1 MARLDQGL
9 LGGYSGKLGTTVGA
23 TWKGINV
30 VRTYQPNV
38 ANPNTQL
45 QRDHRYKFREI
56 AQLGSFFLASM
67 VKPFWDKSAKK
78 MSGYNA
84 FVSMNARAMS
94 DSLQFDPMKFT
105 IGNGQM
111 GHVEVEM
118 QLDKIAGVIMMGWD
132 DEEQALYSQPS
143 DKFYAIA
150 FNYVGEPIGYTMGTS
165 KRTTS
170 QTSIKLIDGVDA
182 SEAIVCY
189 AWLSENGLQQS
200 ITEHRELV
208 DGE

>member
-30 VRTYQPNV
+30 IRTYQPNV

-67 VKPFWDKSAKK
+67 VKPFWDKAAKK

-84 FVSMNARAMS
+84 FVSMNTRAMR
-94 DSLQFDPMKFT
+94 DELQFDPMKFI

-111 GHVEVEM
+111 GHPEG
-118 QLDKIAGVIMMGWD
+118 DASIY
-132 DEEQALYSQPS
+132 EEQNAIVIGWEADEQVLYGQPT
-143 DKFYAIA
+143 DKLYAIA
-150 FNYVGEPIGYTMGTS
+150 FNYVGEPVGYTLGEFTRAS
-165 KRTTS
+165 RQAS
-170 QTSIKLIDGVDA
+170 VQLVEGVDT
-182 SEAIVCY
+182 SEVILCM
-189 AWLSENGLQQS
+189 AWLSENGLHQS
-200 ITEHRELV
+200 TTKRMELV
-208 DGE
+208 AQ

>member
-45 QRDHRYKFREI
+45 QRDHRNKFKEI

-67 VKPFWDKSAKK
+67 VKPFWDKAAKK

-84 FVSMNARAMS
+84 FVSMNARAMK
-94 DSLQFDPMKFT
+94 DSLQFDPMKFI

-111 GHVEVEM
+111 GHPEGDASIFGEQNAIVIGWAEDEQVLYG
-118 QLDKIAGVIMMGWD
+118 QKTDKI
-132 DEEQALYSQPS
+132 
-143 DKFYAIA
+143 YAIA
-150 FNYVGEPIGYTMGTS
+150 FNYVGEPVGYTLGEYTRES
-165 KRTTS
+165 R
-170 QTSIKLIDGVDA
+170 QASIALVEGVDT
-182 SEAIVCY
+182 SEVILCW
-189 AWLSENGLQQS
+189 AWLSENGLHQS
-200 ITEHRELV
+200 ITKRMELTAQ
-208 DGE
+208 

>member
-45 QRDHRYKFREI
+45 QRDHRNKFREI

-67 VKPFWDKSAKK
+67 VKPFWDKGAKK

-84 FVSMNARAMS
+84 FVSINTRAMR
-94 DSLQFDPMKFT
+94 DELQFDPMKFI

-111 GHVEVEM
+111 GHPDGDAALSEG
-118 QLDKIAGVIMMGWD
+118 AGAIVIGWD
-132 DEEQALYSQPS
+132 KDEQVLYGQPT
-143 DKFYAIA
+143 DKLYAIA
-150 FNYVGEPIGYTMGTS
+150 FNYVGEPIGYTLGEYTR
-165 KRTTS
+165 KDT
-170 QTSIKLIDGVDA
+170 QAAIELVKGVDL
-182 SEAIVCY
+182 SGAILCQ
-189 AWLSENGLQQS
+189 AWLSENGLHQS
-200 ITEHRELV
+200 ITRRMELTAQ
-208 DGE
+208 

>member
-38 ANPNTQL
+38 ANPNTKL

-84 FVSMNARAMS
+84 FVSINARAMR
-94 DSLQFDPMKFT
+94 DSLGFDPMKFI

-111 GHVEVEM
+111 GHPEGDAT
-118 QLDKIAGVIMMGWD
+118 LDESSKSVVVGWAK
-132 DEEQALYSQPS
+132 DEQVLYGHTT
-143 DKFYAIA
+143 DRLYAIA
-150 FNYVGEPIGYTMGTS
+150 FNYVGEPIGYSLGEYTRAS
-165 KRTTS
+165 A
-170 QTSIKLIDGVDA
+170 QALIELVADA
-182 SEAIVCY
+182 DLSEAILCW
-189 AWLSENGLQQS
+189 AWLSENGLHQS
-200 ITEHRELV
+200 ITKRMELV
-208 DGE
+208 AQ

>member
-45 QRDHRYKFREI
+45 QRDHRSKFKEI
-56 AQLGSFFLASM
+56 AQIGSFFLASM

-84 FVSMNARAMS
+84 FVSINARAMQ
-94 DSLQFDPMKFT
+94 DSLMFEPLKFV

-111 GHVEVEM
+111 GHPEIEATLVAESN
-118 QLDKIAGVIMMGWD
+118 GIMMGWD
-132 DEEQALYSQPS
+132 EDEQVLYGAKT
-143 DKFYAIA
+143 DKLYAIA
-150 FNYVGEPIGYTMGTS
+150 FNYVGEPIGYSLGEYTRDSREAIIRLVEGADT
-165 KRTTS
+165 
-170 QTSIKLIDGVDA
+170 
-182 SEAIVCY
+182 SEAILCL
-189 AWLSENGLQQS
+189 AWLSENGLHQS
-200 ITEHRELV
+200 ITVRQELTAS
-208 DGE
+208 

>member
-45 QRDHRYKFREI
+45 QRDHRSKFKEI
-56 AQLGSFFLASM
+56 ALLGSFFLASM

-84 FVSMNARAMS
+84 FVSINARAMQ
-94 DSLQFDPMKFT
+94 DSLMFEPLKFV

-111 GHVEVEM
+111 GHVDITTTLVAESN
-118 QLDKIAGVIMMGWD
+118 GIMMGWD
-132 DEEQALYSQPS
+132 EDEQVLYGAKT
-143 DKFYAIA
+143 DKLYAIA
-150 FNYVGEPIGYTMGTS
+150 FNYVGEPLGYSLGEST
-165 KRTTS
+165 REDREA
-170 QTSIKLIDGVDA
+170 IIRLNDGADT
-182 SEAIVCY
+182 SEAILCY
-189 AWLSENGLQQS
+189 AWLSENGLHQS
-200 ITEHRELV
+200 ITVRQELTAS
-208 DGE
+208 